1 MNCNF
6 IFDNNKLDEKALLNY
21 GFKVEKSEYILKR
34 NLKDGNFYFI
44 ISIFNKN
51 FNVKV
56 YDISNNEEYI
66 PFNIKSSTGAF
77 VANMRDEINNI
88 VNDIIQKCFINENVK
103 IKVLNYVKEK
113 YNTLPIFPWEDY
125 PTYCT
130 LNESK
135 KNKWYGLIMNIP
147 YKVLGIDKESSVD
160 VINIKLESEK
170 IKKLVDNKIFFPA
183 YHMNKKYWITI
194 LLNSNVSF
202 EKIIELIDESYK
214 LVSKK

>member
-113 YNTLPIFPWEDY
+113 YETLPIFPWEDY

-170 IKKLVDNKIFFPA
+170 IKKLVDNKIFFLA
-183 YHMNKKYWITI
+183 YY
-194 LLNSNVSF
+194 
-202 EKIIELIDESYK
+202 
-214 LVSKK
+214 